1 MSRDNN
7 DAKVGSLAMW
17 MTGALLSFCVAALSV
32 RELSKFI
39 GVFDI
44 MVFRSATGV
53 LFLTTLALLRPDLR
67 AGIDI
72 RELKLHGLRSGVHF
86 VANVCWTLSITLL
99 PLATVFAIEFTMPA
113 WVAVF
118 AMLFLSERLTV
129 GRVGG
134 IAICFAGVLVLVRPG
149 LGTFQPAT
157 LLVVVVAITVAV
169 TLVITKR
176 LVATQSTFAILFWM
190 NLMQLP
196 MNLSA
201 GHLSWLPNVEPAMLL
216 PLAGLAV
223 TGLSTHWCLAN
234 AFRHADATVV
244 VPLDFLRVPLIAVIG
259 WLLYGEPIDAF
270 VFGGAG
276 LIITGVLWTLQTET
290 RQPVPARA

>member
-1 MSRDNN
+1 MSRVNN
-7 DAKVGSLAMW
+7 DAKAGSLAVW

-44 MVFRSATGV
+44 MAFRSATGV

-67 AGIDI
+67 AGIDF

-86 VANVCWTLSITLL
+86 VANVSWTFAITLL

-113 WVAVF
+113 WVAVL
-118 AMLFLSERLTV
+118 AMVFLGERLSV
-129 GRVGG
+129 GRLGG

-149 LGTFQPAT
+149 LATFQPAT
-157 LLVVVVAITVAV
+157 LVVVVAAIAIAV
-169 TLVITKR
+169 TLVVTKR

-196 MNLSA
+196 MNLTA
-201 GHLSWLPNVEPAMLL
+201 GHLSWIGSFEPTMLL

-234 AFRHADATVV
+234 AFRHADATIV

-290 RQPVPARA
+290 RQAVPARA

>member
-1 MSRDNN
+1 
-7 DAKVGSLAMW
+7 
-17 MTGALLSFCVAALSV
+17 
-32 RELSKFI
+32 
-39 GVFDI
+39 
-44 MVFRSATGV
+44 
-53 LFLTTLALLRPDLR
+53 
-67 AGIDI
+67 
-72 RELKLHGLRSGVHF
+72 VHF

-118 AMLFLSERLTV
+118 AMLFLGERLTV

-134 IAICFAGVLVLVRPG
+134 IAVCFVGVLVLVRPG

-234 AFRHADATVV
+234 AFRHADATIV

-276 LIITGVLWTLQTET
+276 LIITGVLWTLQQET
-290 RQPVPARA
+290 RQAVPARA